1 MNEKQKAQNAK
12 RANVLWIM
20 LTIMVLVVIAGIVGI
35 IMKSHQTNQYKDMI
49 RQSVTAYNK
58 TAPSSEQLSPT
69 SRTKVYR
76 VRKSGD
82 QKYFVQLSGTT
93 PKFIYQRT
101 QGKWT
106 SVKSNKTA
114 TNVLKYRIVYTS
126 NQSAIDNSK

>member
-35 IMKSHQTNQYKDMI
+35 IMKSRQTNQYKEMI

-58 TAPSSEQLSPT
+58 TAPATEQLSAT

-93 PKFIYQRT
+93 PKFIFQKN
-101 QGKWT
+101 QGKWV
-106 SVKSNKTA
+106 SVKSNKA
-114 TNVLKYRIVYTS
+114 ANNILKYRIVYTS